1 MLDSKTQ
8 NKVQSPQP
16 LKAGD
21 IVAIVA
27 TARKISEAELEPAKR
42 LFESWGL
49 RVVLPKNIYAE
60 DNQFAGTDEQRA
72 ADLQWA
78 LDNEE
83 LKAVVCARGGYGTVR
98 IVDRID
104 FNRFAKNPKWIVG
117 YSDVTVLHSHIHTSL
132 GIPTLHATMPLNIP
146 ADAVE
151 KSYPSTEALKRA
163 LFEGKT
169 ECQTAAHPLNRRG
182 DATATVV
189 GGNLSILYSLCGSA
203 SDIDTEGKILFI
215 EDLDEYLYHID
226 RMMQNLKRT
235 GKLKGLKGLIVGG
248 VTNMH
253 DNTIPFGKTAEE
265 IVMDAVKDY
274 DYPVCFNAPFGH
286 IETENKALILG
297 EKLTMLSHSEGTFL
311 LTQTMLR

>member
-1 MLDSKTQ
+1 MLDAKTQ

-16 LKAGD
+16 IKAGD
-21 IVAIVA
+21 KVAIVA
-27 TARKISEAELEPAKR
+27 TARKISEAELDPAKR

-60 DNQFAGTDEQRA
+60 DNQFAGNDEQRA

-83 LKAVVCARGGYGTVR
+83 VKAVVCARGGYGTVR
-98 IVDRID
+98 IIDQID
-104 FNRFAKNPKWIVG
+104 FTQFAKSPKWVVG
-117 YSDVTVLHSHIHTSL
+117 YSDVTVIHSHIQTNL
-132 GIPTLHATMPLNIP
+132 GIATLHATMPLNIP
-146 ADAVE
+146 DDAVAR
-151 KSYPSTEALKRA
+151 SYPSIEALKRA
-163 LFEGKT
+163 LFEVKA
-169 ECQTAAHPLNRRG
+169 ECLTAAHPLNRKG
-182 DATATVV
+182 EAEAVVV

-235 GKLKGLKGLIVGG
+235 GKLKRLKGLIVGG
-248 VTNMH
+248 MTDMH

-265 IVMDAVKDY
+265 IVMDAVKGY
-274 DYPVCFNAPFGH
+274 DYPICFNAPFGH
-286 IETENKALILG
+286 IGTENKVLILG
-297 EKLTMLSHSEGTFL
+297 VKLTMQSYSDGTFTL
-311 LTQTMLR
+311 SQTMSK